1 MDTQYY
7 DRLQRMAQTYNPE
20 SCVPTPLRGT
30 ERTTVYKTGFVM
42 ARWALNGLVSIISR
56 VRNIQKVYVKDE
68 ELRWHACSES
78 LKSYN
83 SLKGQKRNAFCD
95 WLPFWNIISSVHS
108 GRLGVSYRKFSVQ
121 NYSIFYSHCFSFAL
135 LFAIIPQNFAVFCL
149 PRKKNEK
156 SAPLFSWVNPR
167 LPFLRYSC
175 VV

>member
-78 LKSYN
+78 LKSYS
-83 SLKGQKRNAFCD
+83 SLKGKKEMHF
-95 WLPFWNIISSVHS
+95 VTGYHS
-108 GRLGVSYRKFSVQ
+108 GIIFRPSIQGVSVFHIENFRYRIIVFSIPIV
-121 NYSIFYSHCFSFAL
+121 FPL
-135 LFAIIPQNFAVFCL
+135 LCYL
-149 PRKKNEK
+149 
-156 SAPLFSWVNPR
+156 PLFRRILRCSVCLVKRMKSPH
-167 LPFLRYSC
+167 RYSAGLTLDYHF
-175 VV
+175 